1 MVEEA
6 DNNQDAG
13 LDEAVEQFL
22 AARLRGEGP
31 DL

>member
-1 MVEEA
+1 MAEGA
-6 DNNQDAG
+6 DNNQDSV